1 MLKVLVAALIGTAAG
16 VAVMVIVIVASGTT
30 TSNASSVGLG
40 TLPITTASTSS
51 ASSSAPA
58 PSSGG
63 SSSGSTGGSGGGNA
77 AAGKT
82 IFTGTAGCSGC
93 HTFTAAG
100 ATGTVGP
107 NLDNISASQKDSGEP
122 LNKFISDSIT
132 DPNKYIAKGF
142 SPGIMPDTFAA
153 SLSKADIA
161 DLVAF
166 ISQNQTTS

>member
-16 VAVMVIVIVASGTT
+16 VAVMVVVIVASGTT

-40 TLPITTASTSS
+40 TLPITTASPSS
-51 ASSSAPA
+51 ASSSAP
-58 PSSGG
+58 PPTSGG
-63 SSSGSTGGSGGGNA
+63 TTGGSGGNA

>member
-30 TSNASSVGLG
+30 TSNASSIGLG
-40 TLPITTASTSS
+40 SLPITTASPSS
-51 ASSSAPA
+51 ASSST
-58 PSSGG
+58 PSSGSG
-63 SSSGSTGGSGGGNA
+63 GSTGGSTGGSGGNA

-82 IFTGTAGCSGC
+82 IFTGSAGCSGC
-93 HTFTAAG
+93 HTFTPAG

-107 NLDNISASQKDSGEP
+107 NLDDISADQKASGEP
-122 LNKFISDSIT
+122 LDQFISDSIT
-132 DPNKYIAKGF
+132 DPDKYIAKGF
-142 SPGIMPDTFAA
+142 SPGIMPPDFGT

-166 ISQNQTTS
+166 ISQNQTSS

>member
-40 TLPITTASTSS
+40 TLPITTASPSS
-51 ASSSAPA
+51 ASSSAPP

-63 SSSGSTGGSGGGNA
+63 SSSGSTGGSGGNA

-100 ATGTVGP
+100 ATATVGP

-122 LNKFISDSIT
+122 LDKFISDSIT

-142 SPGIMPDTFAA
+142 SPGIMPGTFAT

>member
-40 TLPITTASTSS
+40 TLPITTASPSS
-51 ASSSAPA
+51 ASSSTSP
-58 PSSGG
+58 PSSSGG
-63 SSSGSTGGSGGGNA
+63 SSTGGSSTGNA

-82 IFTGTAGCSGC
+82 VFTGSAGCSSC
-93 HTFTAAG
+93 HTFTPAG
-100 ATGTVGP
+100 ATGTIGP
-107 NLDNISASQKDSGEP
+107 NLDNISADQKASGEALDP
-122 LNKFISDSIT
+122 FISDSIT

-142 SPGIMPDTFAA
+142 SQGIMPETFAS

-166 ISQNQTTS
+166 ISQNQTSS

>member
-40 TLPITTASTSS
+40 TLPITTASPSS
-51 ASSSAPA
+51 ASSSTSP
-58 PSSGG
+58 PSSSGG
-63 SSSGSTGGSGGGNA
+63 SSTGGSSSGNA

-82 IFTGTAGCSGC
+82 IFTGSAGCSSC
-93 HTFTAAG
+93 HTFTPAG
-100 ATGTVGP
+100 ATGTIGP
-107 NLDNISASQKDSGEP
+107 NLDNISADQKASGEALDP
-122 LNKFISDSIT
+122 FISDSIT

-142 SPGIMPDTFAA
+142 SPGVMPETFAT

-166 ISQNQTTS
+166 ISQSQTSS